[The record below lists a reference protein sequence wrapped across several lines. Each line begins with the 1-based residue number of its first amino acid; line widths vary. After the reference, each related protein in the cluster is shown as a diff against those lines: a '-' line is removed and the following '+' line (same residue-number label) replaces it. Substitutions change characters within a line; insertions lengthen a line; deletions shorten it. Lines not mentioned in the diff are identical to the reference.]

1 MKKNNTAEKAILDA
15 KKISN
20 ALKESTEKT
29 LQSIVAEAIKST
41 IADDDETEKEED
53 TIETGD
59 SLNGND
65 VETAETE
72 VETDVTPENGDEEET
87 EEPEVS
93 DIEGDEESENDEW
106 SELDDFKVGD
116 NEFDFT
122 GVEGDMAVNVY
133 NKLGDDD
140 EIVVKKEDDGTFE
153 FKDEKTG
160 AEYVIELDPNGESQE
175 DDMTSA
181 EDDFNDVDGGDEEE
195 FEVDLAT
202 EPEEGEPEGDAEGDA
217 EGEIEIELGDEG
229 DETEEDEDETLNEE
243 DLGYT
248 DNYQDKDPIEGL
260 KNHETAPN
268 GAKDWN
274 KGIPT
279 DTKKPW
285 AGKGEGKPYEEKVN
299 ENVTTS
305 KSQKRKEV
313 KTMAP
318 DAGEKDKPE
327 VTKVT
332 SVAGEEV
339 NENIKKI
346 VAKAKAILAENKQYK
361 QAIDDIKKSL
371 YEAAVLNVNYGK
383 LVSLLVNETVS
394 KDEKKSI
401 VERFSNVKTIN
412 EGKQLYDT
420 IKHELNETKKSAPII
435 EHAMS
440 GNSSKTINE
449 TPIYQTENPS
459 INLMERMDN
468 LYKKKTVI
476 NESATK
482 TNEAMELMNRMDNLH
497 KKH

>member
-41 IADDDETEKEED
+41 IGEGEDFEQEED

-65 VETAETE
+65 VETAATE
-72 VETDVTPENGDEEET
+72 IETDVTPEMGGEEEA
-87 EEPEVS
+87 EEPEVT
-93 DIEGDEESENDEW
+93 DIEGEEEPESNEW

-140 EIVVKKEDDGTFE
+140 EIVVKKEGDGTFE
-153 FKDEKTG
+153 FKDEETG

-175 DDMTSA
+175 MASA
-181 EDDFNDVDGGDEEE
+181 EDDLNGEEE
-195 FEVDLAT
+195 PEIEISDEVE
-202 EPEEGEPEGDAEGDA
+202 EPEEDED
-217 EGEIEIELGDEG
+217 EGEIEIEIGNDE
-229 DETEEDEDETLNEE
+229 DETEEQPEGEEEEKEEEPLNEE

-285 AGKGEGKPYEEKVN
+285 AGKGEGKPFEEKVN

-339 NENIKKI
+339 NENFKKI

-435 EHAMS
+435 EHAMGS
-440 GNSSKTINE
+440 NSSKTINE
-449 TPIYQTENPS
+449 TPIYQTENAS
-459 INLMERMDN
+459 INLMERMEN

-476 NESATK
+476 NESTTK
-482 TNEAMELMNRMDNLH
+482 SNDALDLMNRMDNLH
-497 KKH
+497 KH

>member
-15 KKISN
+15 KKISS

-29 LQSIVAEAIKST
+29 LHNIVAEAIKST
-41 IADDDETEKEED
+41 IAEDDDAEKED
-53 TIETGD
+53 VAIQGD
-59 SLNGND
+59 SLDGND
-65 VETAETE
+65 VETTETE
-72 VETDVTPENGDEEET
+72 VETDVTPEEGEEKE
-87 EEPEVS
+87 EEPEVT
-93 DIEGDEESENDEW
+93 DIEGEPEEDEW

-122 GVEGDMAVNVY
+122 GVESDMAVNVY

-140 EIVVKKEDDGTFE
+140 EIVVKKNDDGTFE
-153 FKDEKTG
+153 VKDEETG
-160 AEYVIELDPNGESQE
+160 AEYVIEL
-175 DDMTSA
+175 
-181 EDDFNDVDGGDEEE
+181 
-195 FEVDLAT
+195 
-202 EPEEGEPEGDAEGDA
+202 EPEGKEEAAADDEIDAEEEPEAEVDVDA
-217 EGEIEIELGDEG
+217 EVEEPEDGEIEIEIGD
-229 DETEEDEDETLNEE
+229 DEEEEEEPLNE
-243 DLGYT
+243 DDNLGYT

-274 KGIPT
+274 KGVPT
-279 DTKKPW
+279 GTEKPW
-285 AGKGEGKPYEEKVN
+285 AGKGEGKPFEKEVN

-339 NENIKKI
+339 NENVKKI

-361 QAIDDIKKSL
+361 QAIDEINKSL
-371 YEAAVLNVNYGK
+371 YEAAILNVNYGK
-383 LVSLLVNETVS
+383 LVSLLVNETAT

-401 VERFSNVKTIN
+401 VERFANVKSVK
-412 EGKQLYDT
+412 EGTQLYES
-420 IKHELNETKKSAPII
+420 IKRELNETKKSAPII

-440 GNSSKTINE
+440 TNSSKTINE
-449 TPIYQTENPS
+449 TPIYSTKENPS

-468 LYKKKTVI
+468 LYKKKNVI
-476 NESATK
+476 NENVHQPKNDSID
-482 TNEAMELMNRMDNLH
+482 LMNRMDNLH